1 MTCIYI
7 SSLSPTA
14 LHEEL
19 DGKEKVVV
27 FDFLGKDS
35 IRYYNAVPVDKQVF
49 KNLGLFMRDKQP
61 GDDLFDRLNVSTS
74 ATNTGVT
81 ACHLTFL
88 DITVR

>member
-1 MTCIYI
+1 M
-7 SSLSPTA
+7 
-14 LHEEL
+14 
-19 DGKEKVVV
+19 

-74 ATNTGVT
+74 LTSTGILYNSLSSGI
-81 ACHLTFL
+81 AIRLLTKVL
-88 DITVR
+88 CNLTRLLCKAYK